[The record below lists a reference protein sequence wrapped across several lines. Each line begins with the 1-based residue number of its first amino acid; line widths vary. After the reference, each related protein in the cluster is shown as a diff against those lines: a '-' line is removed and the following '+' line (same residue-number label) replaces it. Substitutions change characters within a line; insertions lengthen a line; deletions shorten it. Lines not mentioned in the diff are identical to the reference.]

1 MDIALA
7 KHKIQ
12 ITEERYKQVDDYFNQ
27 LFLKEDVIP
36 EKVLEHCKKNNI
48 PAINVAP
55 NQGKLL
61 HMLIRM
67 NAARRVLEIGT
78 LGGYSTVWMG
88 LALPD
93 DGRLVTLDFDESYI
107 RIARE
112 SLNMAGLQDKVEI
125 RQGVAAETLEQMVQA
140 KQAPFDFIFVDAD
153 KENNPVYLDYALK
166 LSRPGTVIVADN
178 VVRQAKILDDSGKA
192 DNIRGLRR
200 FFDDMVDNPRL
211 TVTAFQTLG
220 SKGWDGLAIAIVKQ

>member
-1 MDIALA
+1 M
-7 KHKIQ
+7 
-12 ITEERYKQVDDYFNQ
+12 
-27 LFLKEDVIP
+27 FLKEDVIP

-140 KQAPFDFIFVDAD
+140 KQAPFDFIFIDAD